1 MNGFVLL
8 LDIFYFA
15 EMDRQ
20 SIFNAEANTF
30 SEKCRQVKIFLRPRV
45 FRYDLINATKSLDLF
60 RMSRISV

>member
-1 MNGFVLL
+1 LMVSMNALVLL

-30 SEKCRQVKIFLRPRV
+30 SEKCRQVK
-45 FRYDLINATKSLDLF
+45 T
-60 RMSRISV
+60 